1 MLQIESTKAIRCYMI
16 FTIQK
21 KGTWC
26 LVLWIIFTLIATVIA
41 VLTYKRARY
50 TILQPL
56 RSEVIKRQADLL
68 IEIMEAFSDD
78 DQLLL
83 DLGKR

>member
-1 MLQIESTKAIRCYMI
+1 MI